1 MINITEIR
9 VKFKMNFQLSL
20 IMNKFTNL
28 NFNFKMKQKIKQ
40 SNHITIMTQ
49 KDKLEVSQKIRKS

>member
-1 MINITEIR
+1 MINIAEIR